1 MNTDEIENTQGIPV
15 AAGDLLRANTDTL
28 SREKRSQ
35 LMSNVR
41 HKDTKPELAVRSA
54 LHEMGIQFQ
63 FNLTD
68 LPGTPD
74 IVLPEYRTVIFV
86 HGCFWHRHPNCKK
99 TTTPKQNA
107 DFWKSKFE
115 RNMVRDAQK
124 VRDLEALGWQVLIVW
139 ECEASRPE
147 SLSDRLHVL
156 LQQAEVGLNARNL

>member
-1 MNTDEIENTQGIPV
+1 MNADEIENTQGMLV
-15 AAGDLLRANTDTL
+15 AAGDLLRESTDTL

-63 FNLTD
+63 FNRTD

-74 IVLPEYRTVIFV
+74 IVLSEYRTVIFV

-99 TTTPKQNA
+99 ATTPKQNA

-115 RNMVRDAQK
+115 RNMARDTQK

-139 ECEASRPE
+139 ECEASKSE
-147 SLSDRLHVL
+147 SLLGRLRVL
-156 LQQAEVGLNARNL
+156 LQQGKAEAEIE